1 MENRHERNEQKTRNK
16 RKIMEEGI
24 LYKDLSY
31 KVQGILFETRRV
43 YGSGH
48 KEKVYCNVVEELL
61 NANKIN
67 YKREI
72 SFNII
77 SKLTGKIVG
86 IYRPDFVIDNKIVLE
101 VKAVDIIPKNFVDQ
115 IYSYLKVSN
124 FELGIFVNFRS
135 PKLYIKRIILTND
148 RKN

>member
-1 MENRHERNEQKTRNK
+1 M
-16 RKIMEEGI
+16 GGVI
-24 LYKDLSY
+24 LHKDLSY
-31 KVQGILFETRRV
+31 KVQGILLNTRRT
-43 YGSGH
+43 YGPGH
-48 KEKVYCNVVEELL
+48 KEKVYCNIITELL
-61 NANKIN
+61 CANNIK
-67 YKREI
+67 YKREA

-86 IYRPDFVIDNKIVLE
+86 VYRPDFVIEDKIILE
-101 VKAVDIIPKNFVDQ
+101 VKAVDIIPKNFIDQ

-135 PKLYIKRIILTND
+135 PNLYIKRIILTND

>member
-1 MENRHERNEQKTRNK
+1 
-16 RKIMEEGI
+16 MEENNKINMEENNKI

-31 KVQGILFETRRV
+31 KVQGILLETRKS

-48 KEKVYCNVVEELL
+48 KEKIYCNIIEELL
-61 NANKIN
+61 CANKIK
-67 YKREI
+67 YKREV

-77 SKLTGKIVG
+77 SKLTGKKLGV
-86 IYRPDFVIDNKIVLE
+86 YRPDFVIEDKIILE
-101 VKAVDIIPKNFVDQ
+101 IKAVDIIPKNFIDQ